1 MGKDISNI
9 LGPTIKFYR
18 ERMGITQGCLA
29 ERLNSQGIN
38 IDRTMIVKIESQTRG
53 LSDYEIYAI
62 AKVLKIKH
70 KNLFKEISK

>member
-1 MGKDISNI
+1 MEKDIRNI

-18 ERMGITQGCLA
+18 ERMGITQECLA

-38 IDRTMIVKIESQTRG
+38 MDRTMIVKIENQTRG

-62 AKVLKIKH
+62 AKILKIQH
-70 KNLFKEISK
+70 KNLFKYISK